1 MTSVTPVAATPAASS
16 IYTSA
21 TSTAKPNQTMD
32 SQMFLK
38 LLTTQL
44 QNQDPSSPMD
54 SGQMISQTSQLA
66 SMEQLTNLSKATTS
80 SYDLQM
86 RSAAANVLGKHV
98 TWTGADG
105 SAQSGTVSAVGFTGT
120 TPTLTVGSATV
131 SLSDVTG
138 VTETAPASAA

>member
-1 MTSVTPVAATPAASS
+1 MTSVTPATAAPAASS

-21 TSTAKPNQTMD
+21 TSKAKPNQTMD

-44 QNQDPSSPMD
+44 RNQDPSSPMD

-66 SMEQLTNLSKATTS
+66 SMEQLTNLSSATTN

-86 RSAAANVLGKHV
+86 RSAAANVLGKQV

-105 SAQSGTVSAVGFTGT
+105 SAQSGTVTAVGFTGT

-131 SLSDVTG
+131 SLSEVTG
-138 VTETAPASAA
+138 VTETGSASAA

>member
-1 MTSVTPVAATPAASS
+1 MTSVTPTAATQAASS
-16 IYTSA
+16 VYTSA
-21 TSTAKPNQTMD
+21 TSTARPSQTMD

-66 SMEQLTNLSKATTS
+66 SMEQLTNLSSATTN

-86 RSAAANVLGKHV
+86 RSAAANVLGKQV

-105 SAQSGTVSAVGFTGT
+105 SAQSGTVTAVGFTGT

-131 SLSDVTG
+131 SLSEVTG
-138 VTETAPASAA
+138 VTETGSASAA